1 MTRKLFPEC
10 AGDWLLKSYPDA
22 PDEQER
28 CTMAGWEMTKM
39 LLARVELVKRQWM
52 QTPVGVGPLDIA
64 YRQLH
69 LLLRH
74 DFSVFRHF
82 GAMADATEVIAVES
96 FARCLGFEA
105 FAHASFDP
113 DVFDRNH
120 ATGGISCTT
129 CAARGGN
136 GDVKP

>member
-1 MTRKLFPEC
+1 MIDKMFPEC
-10 AGDWLLKSYPDA
+10 AGDWALRSFPDA

-28 CTMAGWEMTKM
+28 CSMAGWEMTKM
-39 LLARVELVKRQWM
+39 LLARVELVKRQWA
-52 QTPVGVGPLDIA
+52 QTPPGVGPLDIA

-82 GAMADATEVIAVES
+82 GSMDDAPEVIAVVA
-96 FARCLGFEA
+96 FGKCLGLYPLRSS
-105 FAHASFDP
+105 HPFDP
-113 DVFDRNH
+113 EVFDVNY
-120 ATGGISCTT
+120 AIGEACAT
-129 CAARGGN
+129 CAGRNGN